1 MLSRQLSRAPR
12 ALGYVLPRFSP
23 PSSVLRTVTPA
34 FARSTQLSLRRI
46 LEKRGY
52 AVSAVAEK
60 DDDFFSGAELAP
72 SSNTVVI
79 PPQLDDP
86 GHPASEPLVDTVPF
100 ESLKGRINHD
110 TLKALTVKPF
120 KFTAMSE
127 VQKRVL
133 GLLPHLSGGKLR
145 SKAREEAEQE
155 GEVEMKEEREDLL
168 VKAKTGTGKTM
179 AFLVPAIDARINT
192 LERLSKAPNPDG
204 TIPDKHAQ
212 GRNHRAISRSHLGA
226 LIISPTR
233 ELATQIAVEAEK
245 LCTWHKD
252 LTVHSFVGG
261 ESRLRQLKEFSRRSK
276 DVVVATPGRLRDLI
290 SEPLVKDALAKT
302 DMLVLDE
309 ADTLLDM
316 GFSEDLKFIIDHLP
330 KERQTLFFSA
340 TVSKEIAAIARH
352 SLRKGHKVIDCVPK
366 NESNVHLH
374 IPQYATV
381 VPSSADAMPHIMR
394 LIAQDQMANP
404 KSKIVLFLNTT
415 KQTMLTAT
423 LVRELVDTLP
433 AQTAV
438 YEIHSKLDQNK
449 RTRSSDKFRREHR
462 PAVLVTSDVSARGVD
477 YPGVTRVIQL
487 GVPSTTEQYIH
498 RVGRTGRAGKEGR
511 GDLVL
516 FPFEAGFLD
525 HLKGIPIQRISTS
538 DLTSDV
544 IAKAPSSYA
553 SVIDSL
559 PSAVESLLPTLDPKA
574 VEEVFMSMLGYYHS
588 KQQMLDASAQDILK
602 GLKAWSVE
610 GGGLI
615 EPPYVSEEFLKK
627 VGFSEKRR
635 NTRNGGGG
643 SRGGFG
649 RSSGGFGRG
658 SGGFGKRD
666 GGRREDS
673 GGFGGRGQGGGGSGF
688 GARRDGG
695 GGFAGKSRSGG
706 FKRDY

>member
-1 MLSRQLSRAPR
+1 M
-12 ALGYVLPRFSP
+12 
-23 PSSVLRTVTPA
+23 
-34 FARSTQLSLRRI
+34 
-46 LEKRGY
+46 
-52 AVSAVAEK
+52 
-60 DDDFFSGAELAP
+60 
-72 SSNTVVI
+72 
-79 PPQLDDP
+79 
-86 GHPASEPLVDTVPF
+86 
-100 ESLKGRINHD
+100 
-110 TLKALTVKPF
+110 
-120 KFTAMSE
+120 
-127 VQKRVL
+127 
-133 GLLPHLSGGKLR
+133 
-145 SKAREEAEQE
+145 
-155 GEVEMKEEREDLL
+155 
-168 VKAKTGTGKTM
+168 
-179 AFLVPAIDARINT
+179 VPAIDARINT

-212 GRNHRAISRSHLGA
+212 GRNHRAISRSHVGA

-252 LTVHSFVGG
+252 LSVHSFVGG

-290 SEPLVKDALAKT
+290 SEPVVKDALAKT

-316 GFSEDLKFIIDHLP
+316 GFSDDLKFIIDHLP

-423 LVRELVDTLP
+423 LVRELLDTLP
-433 AQTAV
+433 QRTSV

-449 RTRSSDKFRREHR
+449 RTRASDKFRKEQR

-487 GVPSTTEQYIH
+487 GVPSSTEQYIH

-516 FPFEAGFLD
+516 FPFESGFLD
-525 HLKGIPIQRISTS
+525 QLKDIPIQRISIS
-538 DLTSDV
+538 DLASDV
-544 IAKAPSSYA
+544 ITSAPSSYA
-553 SVIDSL
+553 SALDSL
-559 PSAVESLLPTLDPKA
+559 PSTVEELLPTLDPKA
-574 VEEVFMSMLGYYHS
+574 IEEVFMSMLGYYHS
-588 KQQMLDASAQDILK
+588 KQQMLGISAQDILK
-602 GLKAWSVE
+602 GLKTWSVE
-610 GGGLI
+610 GGGLA

-627 VGFSEKRR
+627 VGFGEKRR
-635 NTRNGGGG
+635 NTRGGSGG

-649 RSSGGFGRG
+649 RSGGGFGR
-658 SGGFGKRD
+658 RD

-673 GGFGGRGQGGGGSGF
+673 GGFGGRRQGGGGSGF
-688 GARRDGG
+688 GARREGG
-695 GGFAGKSRSGG
+695 GGFGGGFARRSRSGG
-706 FKRDY
+706 FNRDH